1 MKFNY
6 INHFYKLIKKI
17 RRFLMYKREIEL
29 SGHIIDSLTLP
40 KTMDI
45 IMDKGGDFDILEFDI
60 GKRKSDTSKAKI
72 MVSAESPDILNSIL
86 DELNFIGVS
95 ISEIEEVN
103 LVPSPKDKVAPEGF
117 YSTSHHVTHIYYK
130 GEWILVN
137 EIEMDCLIVIDEE
150 NKTASCKPIADIKKG
165 DLIVV
170 GREGVKITPP
180 QRSRGKQGVFE
191 FMNSEVSSEKPMMS
205 IINDVATEIKN
216 VKAKNGKIALV
227 GGPAIVHT
235 GSAGI
240 VAQLVK
246 DGIIDVI
253 FAGNALATHDIEC
266 DQFGTSL
273 GVNVKTGEVVAHG
286 HTHHMRA
293 INRINKSGSIRKA
306 VEDGTLKSGIMYE
319 CIKNDVPFVLAG
331 SIRDDGPLPD
341 VITDTVE
348 SQKLM
353 RHYAQEVDMVI
364 MISTMLHS
372 IATGN
377 LLPSRVK
384 SICVDINPS
393 TVTKLSDRGSAQVVG
408 IVTDVGAFLP
418 VLYEALQDK

>member
-1 MKFNY
+1 
-6 INHFYKLIKKI
+6 
-17 RRFLMYKREIEL
+17 MYKREIEL

-103 LVPSPKDKVAPEGF
+103 LIPSPKNQVAPEGF
-117 YSTSHHVTHIYYK
+117 YSTSHHVTHVYYK
-130 GEWILVN
+130 DEWILVN

-150 NKTASCKPIADIKKG
+150 NKTASCRPIADIKKG

-180 QRSRGKQGVFE
+180 QRARGKQGVFE

-205 IINDVATEIKN
+205 IINDVAAEIKN
-216 VKAKNGKIALV
+216 VKANGGKIALV

-240 VAQLVK
+240 VAELVK
-246 DGIIDVI
+246 EGVIDVI

-273 GVNVKTGEVVAHG
+273 GVDVKTGEVVAHG

-293 INRINKSGSIRKA
+293 INRINKSGSIKEA

-319 CIKNDVPFVLAG
+319 CVKNDVPFILAG

-341 VITDTVE
+341 VITDIVE

-353 RHYAQEVDMVI
+353 RRYAQEVDMVI

-418 VLYEALQDK
+418 VLYDALQD